1 MKTIKIRWPPTREQI
16 EKDAQEERFNR
27 IYFAIVWAIVLIALI
42 LLLTLTALNLD
53 QPKLITP
60 EPPATAATDEYITR
74 TAYAEPAPT
83 SAPEPTPPPRYELTP
98 DERDIVERTVMAEGG
113 NTEDLKGL
121 MLVAQCILNASE
133 LDGIRPDEAVEL
145 YQYAPPA
152 EEANDRVRE
161 AVARVFDQGEMA
173 TNEPILFFYAPK
185 YCRSDWHES
194 LVFVAEHGGHRYFKL
209 QEVG

>member
-1 MKTIKIRWPPTREQI
+1 MARRERDMKIINYLWLREQ
-16 EKDAQEERFNR
+16 EPADRYENKFNR
-27 IYFAIVWAIVLIALI
+27 IYFTVVWAIVLVTLLWLLVLAPIQPAPTIA
-42 LLLTLTALNLD
+42 
-53 QPKLITP
+53 P
-60 EPPATAATDEYITR
+60 EPPATAAPDEYIT
-74 TAYAEPAPT
+74 PA
-83 SAPEPTPPPRYELTP
+83 AFIEPEPTPFQPRYELTP
-98 DERDIVERTVMAEGG
+98 DERDIVERTIMAEGG

-152 EEANDRVRE
+152 EEVNEKVKE

>member
-1 MKTIKIRWPPTREQI
+1 MKIINYRRLSEQ
-16 EKDAQEERFNR
+16 ERQSYFENRFNR
-27 IYFAIVWAIVLIALI
+27 IYFATVWTIMLITLFWLLVLALI
-42 LLLTLTALNLD
+42 
-53 QPKLITP
+53 QPAPTIAP
-60 EPPATAATDEYITR
+60 EPPATAAPDGYIT
-74 TAYAEPAPT
+74 PA
-83 SAPEPTPPPRYELTP
+83 AFIEPEPTPFQPRYELTP

-121 MLVAQCILNASE
+121 MYIAQCILNASE

-152 EEANDRVRE
+152 EEVNDRVRE

>member
-1 MKTIKIRWPPTREQI
+1 MKIINYRRLSEQ
-16 EKDAQEERFNR
+16 ERQSYFENRFNR
-27 IYFAIVWAIVLIALI
+27 IYFATVWTIVLITLFW
-42 LLLTLTALNLD
+42 LLVLAPI
-53 QPKLITP
+53 QPAPTIAP

-152 EEANDRVRE
+152 EEVNEKVKE

>member
-1 MKTIKIRWPPTREQI
+1 MKIINYLWLREQKPADRY
-16 EKDAQEERFNR
+16 ENKFNR
-27 IYFAIVWAIVLIALI
+27 IYFTVVWAIVLVTLLWLLVLALI
-42 LLLTLTALNLD
+42 
-53 QPKLITP
+53 QPAPTIAP

-121 MLVAQCILNASE
+121 MYIAQCILNACETS
-133 LDGIRPDEAVEL
+133 DVRPDEAVEL

-152 EEANDRVRE
+152 EEVNDRVRE

-194 LVFVAEHGGHRYFKL
+194 LVFVAEHGGHRFFRL
-209 QEVG
+209 RDVEDGQ